1 MPTLPPAD
9 ASPWLVACL
18 CAAWCRTC
26 GDYRKVMAEAAG
38 AHPGWRFAWV
48 DIEDHADAL
57 DDPDGAA
64 EDIEDFPTLLLV
76 HRGAAHFFGPL
87 LPHPG
92 VLARL
97 LAQAAGGQL
106 PLATQPGAQRLARAV
121 AALVEQHP
129 GGLAV

>member
-1 MPTLPPAD
+1 MPLQQPAD

-18 CAAWCRTC
+18 CADWCRTC
-26 GDYRKVMAEAAG
+26 GDYRAVLAEAAR

-57 DDPDGAA
+57 DDPEGAA
-64 EDIEDFPTLLLV
+64 EDIDDFPTLLLV

-97 LAQAAGGQL
+97 LAQAADGQL
-106 PLATQPGAQRLARAV
+106 PIATQPGAQRLAHAV
-121 AALVEQHP
+121 ATLVDGHP
-129 GGLAV
+129 ERLAI